1 MQLLLNLA
9 HVNAGMAKSVA
20 EKNKNTIIL
29 RLISAIILAPAVL
42 WVVFMGGMAF
52 ELMITLAAVVL
63 VYEWTKMVGRSFWW
77 LVLGGVY
84 ISAAIFALWWLR
96 EGSEDGL
103 FYFVW
108 LLVVVWATD
117 IGGYL
122 FGMTIGGPKL
132 APAISPNKT
141 WSGFIGGILL
151 AVIGGYAVVV
161 YFSDQAQI
169 SNLASVIAL
178 GLGISIVSQLGDLFE
193 SKIKRRFG
201 VKDSGNIIPG
211 HGGLF
216 DRVDGL
222 MAASIAMALLNRF
235 AGGGAI

>member
-1 MQLLLNLA
+1 
-9 HVNAGMAKSVA
+9 VA

-29 RLISAIILAPAVL
+29 RIISAIVLAPAVL
-42 WVVFMGGMAF
+42 WVVFVGGVAF
-52 ELMITLAAVVL
+52 EIMVALAAMVL
-63 VYEWTKMVGRSFWW
+63 VYEWTKMVGRNFWW

-84 ISAAIFALWWLR
+84 ISAAIFAIWWLR
-96 EGSEDGL
+96 EGNESGL

-108 LLVVVWATD
+108 ILVVVWATD
-117 IGGYL
+117 IGGYV

-132 APAISPNKT
+132 APSISPNKT
-141 WSGFIGGILL
+141 WSGFIGGISL
-151 AVIGGYAVVV
+151 ATIGGYSVVM

-169 SNLASVIAL
+169 SNIAPVIAL
-178 GLGISIVSQLGDLFE
+178 GVGMSIVSQLGDLFE

-201 VKDSGNIIPG
+201 VKDSGNAIPG

-222 MAASIAMALLNRF
+222 MAASIVMALLNSMV
-235 AGGGAI
+235 GGGII

>member
-1 MQLLLNLA
+1 M
-9 HVNAGMAKSVA
+9 A

-29 RLISAIILAPAVL
+29 RIISAIVLAPAVL
-42 WVVFMGGMAF
+42 WVVFVGGVAF
-52 ELMITLAAVVL
+52 ELMVALVAMVL
-63 VYEWTKMVGRSFWW
+63 VYEWAKMVGRNFWW

-84 ISAAIFALWWLR
+84 ISAAIFAIWWLR
-96 EGSEDGL
+96 EGSESGL

-117 IGGYL
+117 IGGYI

-132 APAISPNKT
+132 APSISPNKT

-151 AVIGGYAVVV
+151 AAIGGYSVVM

-169 SNLASVIAL
+169 SNLALVISLGVGMSV
-178 GLGISIVSQLGDLFE
+178 VSQLGDLFE

-201 VKDSGNIIPG
+201 VKDSGNVIPG

-216 DRVDGL
+216 DRIDGL
-222 MAASIAMALLNRF
+222 MAASIAMVLLNGWV
-235 AGGGAI
+235 GGGII

>member
-1 MQLLLNLA
+1 M
-9 HVNAGMAKSVA
+9 A

-29 RLISAIILAPAVL
+29 RIISAIVLAPAVL
-42 WVVFMGGMAF
+42 WVVFVGGVAF
-52 ELMITLAAVVL
+52 EIMVALAAMVL
-63 VYEWTKMVGRSFWW
+63 VYEWTKMVGRNFWW

-84 ISAAIFALWWLR
+84 ISAAIFAIWWLR
-96 EGSEDGL
+96 EGNESGL

-108 LLVVVWATD
+108 ILVVVWATD
-117 IGGYL
+117 IGGYV

-132 APAISPNKT
+132 APSISPNKT
-141 WSGFIGGILL
+141 WSGFIGGISL
-151 AVIGGYAVVV
+151 ATIGGYSVVM

-169 SNLASVIAL
+169 SNIAPVIAL
-178 GLGISIVSQLGDLFE
+178 GVGMSIVSQLGDLFE

-201 VKDSGNIIPG
+201 VKDSGNAIPG

-222 MAASIAMALLNRF
+222 MAASIAMALLNSMV
-235 AGGGAI
+235 GGGII

>member
-1 MQLLLNLA
+1 VL
-9 HVNAGMAKSVA
+9 VNADMAKLVA

-29 RLISAIILAPAVL
+29 RIVSAVVLAPAVL

-52 ELMITLAAVVL
+52 EMMVALAAIIL
-63 VYEWTKMVGRSFWW
+63 VYEWTKMVGRNFWW

-84 ISAAIFALWWLR
+84 ISAAIFAIWWLR
-96 EGSEDGL
+96 EENDSGL
-103 FYFVW
+103 YHFVW

-117 IGGYL
+117 IGGYI
-122 FGMTIGGPKL
+122 FGMTLGGPKL

-151 AVIGGYAVVV
+151 AVVGAYSVAT
-161 YFSDQAQI
+161 FFAEQAQML
-169 SNLASVIAL
+169 NFVSVIILAA
-178 GLGISIVSQLGDLFE
+178 GISVVSQLGDLFE
-193 SKIKRRFG
+193 SKVKRRFG
-201 VKDSGNIIPG
+201 VKDSGSAIPG

-222 MAASIAMALLNRF
+222 MAASIGLALFNQIV
-235 AGGGAI
+235 GGGVL

>member
-1 MQLLLNLA
+1 MRHLPNLVL
-9 HVNAGMAKSVA
+9 VNADMAKLVA

-29 RLISAIILAPAVL
+29 RIVSAVVLAPAVL

-52 ELMITLAAVVL
+52 EMMVALAAIIL
-63 VYEWTKMVGRSFWW
+63 VYEWTKMVGRNFWW

-84 ISAAIFALWWLR
+84 ISAAIFSIWWLR
-96 EGSEDGL
+96 EGSESGL

-132 APAISPNKT
+132 APSISPNKT

-151 AVIGGYAVVV
+151 ATLGGYGVVM
-161 YFSDQAQI
+161 YFSDQEQI
-169 SNLASVIAL
+169 SNLASVVAL
-178 GLGISIVSQLGDLFE
+178 GVGMSIVSQLGDLFE

-201 VKDSGNIIPG
+201 VKDSGNVIPG

-216 DRVDGL
+216 DRIDGL
-222 MAASIAMALLNRF
+222 MAASIFMALLNGWV
-235 AGGGAI
+235 GGGVI

>member
-1 MQLLLNLA
+1 M
-9 HVNAGMAKSVA
+9 A

-29 RLISAIILAPAVL
+29 RVISAIVLAPAVL
-42 WVVFMGGMAF
+42 WVVFVGGVAF
-52 ELMITLAAVVL
+52 EIMVTLAAMVL
-63 VYEWTKMVGRSFWW
+63 VYEWTKMVGRNFWW

-84 ISAAIFALWWLR
+84 ISAAIFAIWWLR
-96 EGSEDGL
+96 EGNESGL

-117 IGGYL
+117 IGGYV

-132 APAISPNKT
+132 APSISPNKT

-151 AVIGGYAVVV
+151 AAIGGYSVVM
-161 YFSDQAQI
+161 YFFDQSQA
-169 SNLASVIAL
+169 SNLASAIAL
-178 GLGISIVSQLGDLFE
+178 GVGMSIVSQLGDLFE

-201 VKDSGNIIPG
+201 VKDSGNVIPG

-216 DRVDGL
+216 DRIDGL
-222 MAASIAMALLNRF
+222 MAASIVMALL
-235 AGGGAI
+235 